1 MNTLVV
7 FYSRTGR
14 TRKVAETIA
23 AGLGA
28 DMEELREAT
37 DRIGLRGYLRSL
49 FDALGRDPSRY
60 DLVVVGTPVWVASV
74 SAPVRAFLASNAR
87 RLPRVAFFVTEGGRG
102 ERSVFRQMAEIAASY
117 PIATL
122 ALVQRDLD
130 HGTTATGAIDSFVA
144 SLRKG
149 TVTPSRSNDAVAS

>member
-49 FDALGRDPSRY
+49 FDATLSRWVPIDALGRDPSRY

-102 ERSVFRQMAEIAASY
+102 ERSVFRQMA
-117 PIATL
+117 
-122 ALVQRDLD
+122 
-130 HGTTATGAIDSFVA
+130 
-144 SLRKG
+144 
-149 TVTPSRSNDAVAS
+149 